1 MDALGGSIGTIPLI
15 KGPLG
20 LPHFKR
26 FMGFLLHRWYIME
39 KLRRLTHLLI
49 NNSKKR
55 DSFGGSK
62 RTPSN
67 SSKEDEKICWFEEEG
82 TWNFR
87 VEFQVGDMVFL
98 RIRPYRQVSLRKGR
112 NEKLWPKFFG
122 SYKALERIGAVAYR
136 LALLESAASISC
148 LLTKE
153 DDRRAY
159 QSTSIDSLYIRKQW
173 IDGYTRQG
181 VWISKESNNRKLR
194 GLNQPGK
201 DYRLMKQLGRIVM
214 NFNNNFLIF
223 TLRIRWL

>member
-1 MDALGGSIGTIPLI
+1 MDALGGSIGTIPPI
-15 KGPLG
+15 KGPFG

-26 FMGFLLHRWYIME
+26 FMGFLLHRWYIVE

-98 RIRPYRQVSLRKGR
+98 RIRPYRQVSLMKGR

-122 SYKALERIGAVAYR
+122 SYKVLERIGAVAYR

-173 IDGYTRQG
+173 MMAIPDKVFGYQKNQITGNWEALISPERTTASWSNLG
-181 VWISKESNNRKLR
+181 ELWWISTIIS
-194 GLNQPGK
+194 
-201 DYRLMKQLGRIVM
+201 
-214 NFNNNFLIF
+214 
-223 TLRIRWL
+223 